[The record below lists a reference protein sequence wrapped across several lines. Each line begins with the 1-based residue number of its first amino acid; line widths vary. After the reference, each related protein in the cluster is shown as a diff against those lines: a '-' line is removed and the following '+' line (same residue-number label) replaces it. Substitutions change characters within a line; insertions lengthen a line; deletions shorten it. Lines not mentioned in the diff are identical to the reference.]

1 MTPLSTSFNLLS
13 KARRTMHLFPQEI
26 LDAIVDWVQFKADL
40 ESLSL
45 THSTFL
51 PRTRW
56 HLFFSISLGYGKTY
70 ATALNYGELTVI
82 DRSHVQHDSL
92 SAYLAN
98 FRSCIAQNQMIVS
111 SVHRLSF
118 FLVPDSDHGHDMDE
132 IPEYLPF
139 TNLLTLQ
146 ARIAHLYHDVIEART
161 IQRWR
166 LPRIAGLIQ
175 NNPCLEHLAID
186 TCNLE
191 VPSWDVLFS
200 HISGLKQ
207 LHTLVLCDAVIAT
220 QVPDFLDEGALSI
233 DSPVRESQTMIQLK
247 RLYLEGV
254 EPELEREFIS
264 TSRYFS
270 ILHLDALALRC
281 HRSLRHMWGHRAVL
295 ASCANSI
302 TSLTIS
308 SADNLPPQSLPAFP
322 LPSFPQ
328 NILRGLIFSRLTHFQ
343 FECRYGYTLLLGDI
357 MNWLTEDK
365 VPSLQHLHLTAH
377 SLPVAACP
385 SIDHQLCRLSSSVP
399 SLQLITAEFTISE
412 YGFTSQEGTKCLETN
427 FPESFGT
434 GILKY
439 RQMLEW
445 WQI

>member
-1 MTPLSTSFNLLS
+1 MPWKPFHPDLLS
-13 KARRTMHLFPQEI
+13 RWLAKSVESTRQLRQTKGYSAAGSNLGMSREDVRNDVSKQKARHAEGC
-26 LDAIVDWVQFKADL
+26 A
-40 ESLSL
+40 
-45 THSTFL
+45 
-51 PRTRW
+51 
-56 HLFFSISLGYGKTY
+56 G
-70 ATALNYGELTVI
+70 ATACYRGHTTL
-82 DRSHVQHDSL
+82 
-92 SAYLAN
+92 
-98 FRSCIAQNQMIVS
+98 AQNQMIVS

-166 LPRIAGLIQ
+166 LPRIAALIQ

-220 QVPDFLDEGALSI
+220 QVPNFLDEGALSI
-233 DSPVRESQTMIQLK
+233 DSPIRESQTMIQSLK

-254 EPELEREFIS
+254 EPELE
-264 TSRYFS
+264 
-270 ILHLDALALRC
+270 
-281 HRSLRHMWGHRAVL
+281 
-295 ASCANSI
+295 
-302 TSLTIS
+302 
-308 SADNLPPQSLPAFP
+308 
-322 LPSFPQ
+322 
-328 NILRGLIFSRLTHFQ
+328 LIA
-343 FECRYGYTLLLGDI
+343 RYGYTLLLGDI

-377 SLPVAACP
+377 SLPVAAF
-385 SIDHQLCRLSSSVP
+385 P
-399 SLQLITAEFTISE
+399 SLQLITADFTISE

>member
-1 MTPLSTSFNLLS
+1 
-13 KARRTMHLFPQEI
+13 MHSLPQEI
-26 LDAIVDWVQFKADL
+26 LDAIVDWTLSKADL

-45 THSTFL
+45 THSSFL
-51 PRTRW
+51 FRTRW
-56 HLFFSISLGYGKTY
+56 HLFSTLSLGYGKTY
-70 ATALNYGELTVI
+70 GTSLNYGKSTVV

-111 SVHRLSF
+111 SVHTLSF
-118 FLVPDSDHGHDMDE
+118 FLVSGSDHSYDMDE
-132 IPEYLPF
+132 IPENLPF

-161 IQRWR
+161 IQKWR

-191 VPSWDVLFS
+191 VPSWNVLFS

-220 QVPDFLDEGALSI
+220 QDPDFLDEGALSI
-233 DSPVRESQTMIQLK
+233 DSHLRESQTIIPSLK
-247 RLYLEGV
+247 RLYLEGT
-254 EPELEREFIS
+254 EPELERGVIS

-270 ILHLDALALRC
+270 ILHLDSLALRC
-281 HRSLRHMWGHRAVL
+281 HRSLRHMWGHRAIL
-295 ASCANSI
+295 ANCALSI

-308 SADNLPPQSLPAFP
+308 STDYLASQLPAFP
-322 LPSFPQ
+322 LPSLSQ
-328 NILRGLIFSRLTHFQ
+328 NILRGLIFPRLTHFQ
-343 FECRYGYTLLLGDI
+343 FECKHEHTFLLGDI
-357 MNWLTEDK
+357 MNWLTEDN
-365 VPSLQHLHLTAH
+365 VPSLHHLHLTAH
-377 SLPVAACP
+377 SFPVAACP
-385 SIDHQLCRLSSSVP
+385 SIDHQLYRLLPSIS
-399 SLQLITAEFTISE
+399 SLQFITADITISE

-427 FPESFGT
+427 FPETFGT
-434 GILKY
+434 GILKH

>member
-308 SADNLPPQSLPAFP
+308 SADNLPPQSLP
-322 LPSFPQ
+322 
-328 NILRGLIFSRLTHFQ
+328 G
-343 FECRYGYTLLLGDI
+343 
-357 MNWLTEDK
+357 M
-365 VPSLQHLHLTAH
+365 
-377 SLPVAACP
+377 
-385 SIDHQLCRLSSSVP
+385 
-399 SLQLITAEFTISE
+399 SE
-412 YGFTSQEGTKCLETN
+412 YTTFQ
-427 FPESFGT
+427 
-434 GILKY
+434 
-439 RQMLEW
+439 
-445 WQI
+445 